1 MKHRIL
7 TMALSLGLTAFLS
20 LPSMA
25 DDDVVI
31 VKFDASNNTGAAADN
46 DQYPFAADEVFDDNR
61 NDQVCI
67 VKQAD
72 GSQVNGDFGTPIIRN
87 RKDNAIVAG
96 LTGLFQ
102 NGYHTA
108 DIAWQYRFST
118 IGFISATFQF
128 GMAAK
133 NAATITWKAQY
144 STDGTTFTDLG
155 EGWTLEAEKLKE
167 LSLALPTDAMGKETV
182 YIRIMGVIMG
192 EVKQLTDLIGT
203 YEADP
208 FTAGTSTEGL
218 PYCTNS
224 ESQVGNVIVLGTPE
238 PDIELQ
244 VPAKSYATYM
254 LNHKL
259 RLHPDNVEGV
269 QLLTVTAVAGESV
282 TTAEVNVAEAGQPL
296 LVYNGTETA
305 QTVKLVKAYTDADG
319 TKTYSGFVGTLEAKE
334 MDASS
339 DTKDYYI
346 CNGKAFARVNAAG
359 TVAAN
364 RCWLEMAKSASAPQ
378 FIAVARNS
386 ITAVSPVTRTNA
398 GATPADG
405 AWYDLQ
411 GRRYEAGTS
420 QKGIYIV
427 DGKKVVMS
435 SK

>member
-1 MKHRIL
+1 MKHRFL
-7 TMALSLGLTAFLS
+7 TMALTLGLTAFLS
-20 LPSMA
+20 LPA
-25 DDDVVI
+25 VAADDVVI
-31 VKFDASNNTGAAADN
+31 VKFDGSINTGIAAFN
-46 DQYPFAADEVFDDNR
+46 SNYPFRADVVFDENR

-67 VKQAD
+67 VKLEGNTAVSGKND
-72 GSQVNGDFGTPIIRN
+72 IPVVINRN
-87 RKDNAIVAG
+87 DNAIVDG

-118 IGFISATFQF
+118 IGFKSATFKF

-133 NAATITWKAQY
+133 NAATKTWKAQY
-144 STDGTTFTDLG
+144 SVDGNTFTDLG
-155 EGWTLEAEKLKE
+155 EGWTLTAETLQVV
-167 LSLALPTDAMGKETV
+167 SLTLPTSAMGQEKV
-182 YIRIMGVIMG
+182 YIRIMGVG
-192 EVKQLTDLIGT
+192 KELTDLLGT
-203 YEADP
+203 YTEDP

-238 PDIELQ
+238 PDIVLQ

-254 LNHKL
+254 LDHKL
-259 RLHPDNVEGV
+259 RLHADNEDGV
-269 QLLTVTAVAGESV
+269 KLLTVTAVSSEITTTEV
-282 TTAEVNVAEAGQPL
+282 TVAAASQPL
-296 LVYNGTETA
+296 LVYNGTETD

-319 TKTYSGFVGTLEAKE
+319 TTTYSGFVGTLESKE

-339 DTKDYYI
+339 DKKDYYI
-346 CNGKAFARVNAAG
+346 CNGKAFARVNAAS

-364 RCWLEMAKSASAPQ
+364 RCWLEMAKSAAAPQ
-378 FIAVARNS
+378 FIAVSQNS
-386 ITAVSPVTRTNA
+386 STAISPVTHINTD
-398 GATPADG
+398 ATPADG

-411 GRRYEAGTS
+411 GRRYEPGTS

-427 DGKKVVMS
+427 GGKKVVMS

>member
-20 LPSMA
+20 LPA
-25 DDDVVI
+25 VAADDVVI
-31 VKFDASNNTGAAADN
+31 VKFDASKITGVAADN
-46 DQYPFAADEVFDDNR
+46 NQYPFAADEKFDDNR

-87 RKDNAIVAG
+87 RKDNAIVNG
-96 LTGLFQ
+96 LNGLFQ

-133 NAATITWKAQY
+133 NAATKTWKAQW

-155 EGWTLEAEKLKE
+155 ESWTLTAETLKKV
-167 LSLALPTDAMGKETV
+167 SLTLPAGAIGKANV
-182 YIRIMGVIMG
+182 YIRIMGVG
-192 EVKQLTDLIGT
+192 KELTDILGEYT
-203 YEADP
+203 ENP
-208 FTAGTSTEGL
+208 FTAGTSEGL
-218 PYCTNS
+218 SYCTNS
-224 ESQVGNVIVLGTPE
+224 ECQVGNVTVLGTPE
-238 PDIELQ
+238 PDIELT
-244 VPAKSYATYM
+244 VPAKGYATYV
-254 LNHKL
+254 LDHRL
-259 RLHPDNVEGV
+259 RLHADNVEGV

-282 TTAEVNVAEAGQPL
+282 TTDEVTVAEAGQPL

-305 QTVKLVKAYTDADG
+305 QTVKLVKAYTDADAPE
-319 TKTYSGFVGTLEAKE
+319 TYSGFVGTLEAKE
-334 MDASS
+334 MGASS

-364 RCWLEMAKSASAPQ
+364 RCWLEMAKSAAAPQ

-411 GRRYEAGTS
+411 GRRYEPGTA

>member
-20 LPSMA
+20 LPA
-25 DDDVVI
+25 VAADDVVI
-31 VKFDASNNTGAAADN
+31 VKFDASKITGLAADN
-46 DQYPFAADEVFDDNR
+46 NQYPFAADEVFDDNR

-72 GSQVNGDFGTPIIRN
+72 GSQVNGDFGNPIIRN
-87 RKDNAIVAG
+87 RKDDAIVAG

-133 NAATITWKAQY
+133 NAATKTWKAQW

-155 EGWTLEAEKLKE
+155 ENWTLTAETLKE
-167 LSLALPTDAMGKETV
+167 VSLTLPDGAIGKANV
-182 YIRIMGVIMG
+182 YIRIMGVG
-192 EVKQLTDLIGT
+192 KELTDLLGEYT
-203 YEADP
+203 EDP
-208 FTAGTSTEGL
+208 FTAGTSEGL
-218 PYCTNS
+218 SYCTNS
-224 ESQVGNVIVLGTPE
+224 ESQVGNVTVLGTPE
-238 PDIELQ
+238 PDIELT
-244 VPAKSYATYM
+244 VPAKGYATYV
-254 LNHKL
+254 LDHRL
-259 RLHPDNVEGV
+259 RLHADNVEGV

-282 TTAEVNVAEAGQPL
+282 TTAEVAVAEAGQPL

-319 TKTYSGFVGTLEAKE
+319 PTTFSGFVGTLEDKE

-346 CNGKAFARVNAAG
+346 CNGKAFARVNDAG

-364 RCWLEMAKSASAPQ
+364 RCWLEIAKSAAAPQ

-411 GRRYEAGTS
+411 GRRYEAGTA

>member
-1 MKHRIL
+1 
-7 TMALSLGLTAFLS
+7 MALSLALTAFLS
-20 LPSMA
+20 LPTVA
-25 DDDVVI
+25 ADDVVI
-31 VKFDASNNTGAAADN
+31 VQFDASKITGAAADN
-46 DQYPFAADEVFDDNR
+46 DQYPFAADIVFDENR
-61 NDQVCI
+61 NDQVSI

-87 RKDNAIVAG
+87 RKDKAIVDG

-118 IGFISATFQF
+118 IGFKSATFKF

-133 NAATITWKAQY
+133 NAATKTWKAQY

-155 EGWTLEAEKLKE
+155 EGWTLEAETLKE
-167 LSLALPTDAMGKETV
+167 VSLTLPTGAMGQEKV
-182 YIRIMGVIMG
+182 YIRIMGVILG
-192 EVKQLTDLIGT
+192 EEKKLTDLLGT

-218 PYCTNS
+218 LYCSNS

-238 PDIELQ
+238 PDIVLQ

-254 LNHKL
+254 LDHKL
-259 RLHPDNVEGV
+259 RLHADNEDGV
-269 QLLTVTAVAGESV
+269 KLLTVTAVSSESV
-282 TTAEVNVAEAGQPL
+282 TTTEVTVAATSQPL
-296 LVYNGTETA
+296 LVYNGTETD

-319 TKTYSGFVGTLEAKE
+319 TTTYSGFVGTLESKE

-339 DTKDYYI
+339 DKKDYYI
-346 CNGKAFARVNAAG
+346 CNGKAFARVNAAS

-364 RCWLEMAKSASAPQ
+364 RCWLEMAKSAAAPQ
-378 FIAVARNS
+378 FIAVSQNS
-386 ITAVSPVTRTNA
+386 STAISPVTRTNA
-398 GATPADG
+398 GPTPADG

-411 GRRYEAGTS
+411 GRRYEPGTS

-427 DGKKVVMS
+427 GGKKVVMS